1 MSQSICRHCGA
12 SLFSGYHNSD
22 RAREDCQELRASLD
36 PKSMVRRIDNL
47 EKALR
52 NLTAMIESANT
63 PRDA

>member
-1 MSQSICRHCGA
+1 MSQLICLHCGA
-12 SLFSGYHNSD
+12 ALVAGYHNSD
-22 RAREDCQELRASLD
+22 RAREDCRALRASLD

-52 NLTAMIESANT
+52 DLTAMIECANA